1 MGRRKGLLSVAL
13 KPSLA
18 GTLLVASG
26 AILIAGKG
34 LFAKALYDMGLTFH
48 DVAAIRSVLAVP
60 GFALLAWLYRGRN
73 AHSTQAGRQRRDLF
87 LAIFAGVLCYYLGAL
102 ANFYALTIIDAS
114 VERPLLFAYPI
125 FVVLITTA
133 IDRKPPAPRVIL
145 ALILTSLGV
154 VLVTDALNTTL
165 TDAEW
170 SGMGWILFCS
180 MSIAIYFLISGEL
193 TQRLGSGLFT
203 LTAMSAAAAS
213 FAVHY
218 QIVQGWQKIALSP
231 TAWLTLGGLIVFS
244 TVLPLFLMAEGV
256 RRVGA
261 SRASLISTLG
271 PPATAIMAYELT
283 GEILSPGQ
291 LMGIALVLVGVLA
304 LELRRTRAA

>member
-1 MGRRKGLLSVAL
+1 M
-13 KPSLA
+13 
-18 GTLLVASG
+18 LVASG

-34 LFAKALYDMGLTFH
+34 LFAKALYGMGLTFH

-73 AHSTQAGRQRRDLF
+73 TPSAQAGLQRRDVL

-102 ANFYALTIIDAS
+102 ANFFALTIIDAS

-133 IDRKPPAPRVIL
+133 IDRRPPSPRVIL
-145 ALILTSLGV
+145 ALLLTSLGV
-154 VLVTDALNTTL
+154 ILVTDALNTTL
-165 TDAEW
+165 TEAEW

-180 MSIAIYFLISGEL
+180 ISIAIYFLISGEL

-203 LTAMSAAAAS
+203 FIAMTAAAIG
-213 FAVHY
+213 FAGHY
-218 QIVQGWQKIALSP
+218 QVVQGWQNIALSS

-271 PPATAIMAYELT
+271 PPATAVMAYELT
-283 GEILSPGQ
+283 GEVLSAGQ

-304 LELRRTRAA
+304 LELGRTRTA

>member
-1 MGRRKGLLSVAL
+1 V
-13 KPSLA
+13 
-18 GTLLVASG
+18 LVASG

-34 LFAKALYDMGLTFH
+34 LFAKALYGMGLTFH

-73 AHSTQAGRQRRDLF
+73 TPSAQAGLQRRAVL

-102 ANFYALTIIDAS
+102 ANFFALTIIDAS

-133 IDRKPPAPRVIL
+133 IDRKPPSARVIL
-145 ALILTSLGV
+145 ALLLTSLGV
-154 VLVTDALNTTL
+154 ILVTDALNTRL

-180 MSIAIYFLISGEL
+180 ISIAIYFLISGEL

-203 LTAMSAAAAS
+203 FIAMTAAAIG
-213 FAVHY
+213 FAGHY
-218 QIVQGWQKIALSP
+218 QVVQGCQNIALSS

-271 PPATAIMAYELT
+271 PPATAVMAYELT
-283 GEILSPGQ
+283 GEVLSAGQ

-304 LELRRTRAA
+304 LELGRTRTA